1 MEMRWMRREK
11 ENGVMVQ
18 KRRTGRRYEEVSKK
32 MRQEEVWIRK
42 RTKEERRSFK
52 WGKMEVRG
60 GTEKK
65 G

>member
-1 MEMRWMRREK
+1 MEMRWVRREK
-11 ENGVMVQ
+11 ENRVMIQ

-32 MRQEEVWIRK
+32 MRQEEIWIRK
-42 RTKEERRSFK
+42 RAKEERRSFK
-52 WGKMEVRG
+52 WGKVKVGG